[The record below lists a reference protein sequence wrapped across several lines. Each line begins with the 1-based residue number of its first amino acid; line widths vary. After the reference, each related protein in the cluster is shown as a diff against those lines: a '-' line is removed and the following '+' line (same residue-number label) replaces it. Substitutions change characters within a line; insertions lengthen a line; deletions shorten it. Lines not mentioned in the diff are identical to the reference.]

1 MRSKVPATADWPS
14 GFSNSTVLGISLGSE
29 ADLIWEIV
37 SFSRQQLASFPPFP
51 LAGEGLGV
59 GGWKTPGVT
68 TKLILWNPLICV
80 ALLGRWWNHGFEL
93 AKEQP

>member
-1 MRSKVPATADWPS
+1 VIERLIPGWAGKLLVLLLLAFVATDYVVTQ
-14 GFSNSTVLGISLGSE
+14 NL
-29 ADLIWEIV
+29 
-37 SFSRQQLASFPPFP
+37 
-51 LAGEGLGV
+51 

-93 AKEQP
+93 AKEQPWTAMTRGLLS